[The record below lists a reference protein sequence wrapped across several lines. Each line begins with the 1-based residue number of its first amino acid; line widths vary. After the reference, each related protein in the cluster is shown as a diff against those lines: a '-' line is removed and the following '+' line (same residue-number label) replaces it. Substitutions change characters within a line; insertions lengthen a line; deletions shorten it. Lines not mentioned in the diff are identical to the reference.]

1 MTIETKIPPIK
12 LLKARSSELYTMYNM
27 HKYSLINYEY
37 YKRNYENVKFS
48 FNEDATMAISIL
60 MRYNN
65 CITDL
70 RSQMLHKK

>member
-1 MTIETKIPPIK
+1 MTIETKILPIK
-12 LLKARSSELYTMYNM
+12 LLKAKSSELYTMYDVR
-27 HKYSLINYEY
+27 KYS
-37 YKRNYENVKFS
+37 
-48 FNEDATMAISIL
+48 TMAISIL